1 MNKDNILYDDQ
12 LELPE
17 NASPSNDTEKEEIII
32 QETEEIIAVEEIQ
45 PETVNSTENSD
56 TTPLSAEEDT
66 EMPQVKWE
74 KQEEAESTVEP
85 ELLLRGNARKSGR
98 LSTTVCWP
106 ENYPCTTGSAMS
118 RTTVALQKL

>member
-32 QETEEIIAVEEIQ
+32 QEAEEIIAVEEIQ

-74 KQEEAESTVEP
+74 KQEE
-85 ELLLRGNARKSGR
+85 RR
-98 LSTTVCWP
+98 
-106 ENYPCTTGSAMS
+106 
-118 RTTVALQKL
+118 